1 MIMLTIMIRMVRITL
16 PDDIGNDV
24 CNNDDNGDDND
35 DDDNDGNRGS
45 LNGFGPFHL
54 PLIIVVHLSI
64 SINDGCDANNDIT
77 NCNNS
82 IKKRNILTMIVYT

>member
-1 MIMLTIMIRMVRITL
+1 MIMLTIMIRMIRIAL
-16 PDDIGNDV
+16 PDIGDDG
-24 CNNDDNGDDND
+24 CNNDDNGDD
-35 DDDNDGNRGS
+35 DDNDGNIGS

-64 SINDGCDANNDIT
+64 SINDGCANDIT

-82 IKKRNILTMIVYT
+82 INKRNIFT